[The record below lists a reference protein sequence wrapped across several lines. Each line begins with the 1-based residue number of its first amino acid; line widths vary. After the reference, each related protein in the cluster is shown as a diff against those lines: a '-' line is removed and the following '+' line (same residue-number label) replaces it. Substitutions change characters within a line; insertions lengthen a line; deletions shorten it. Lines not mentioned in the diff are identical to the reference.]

1 MTRDEILADVVS
13 MIADVVGADFLL
25 DVEVTPDTTFNA
37 DLALESIEFVALA
50 EKLQERYDGRV
61 DFVAFVADMDI
72 DEIMSMTV
80 GRLVGYIGQCLTA
93 GEPASAAGPHLPAA
107 T

>member
-1 MTRDEILADVVS
+1 MTGNEILADVVA
-13 MIADVVGADFLL
+13 MIADVAGADFLL
-25 DVEVTPDTTFNA
+25 DVEVTAATTFNA

-61 DFVAFVADMDI
+61 DFAAFVADMDI

-80 GRLVGYIGQCLTA
+80 GRLVGHVELCLTEA
-93 GEPASAAGPHLPAA
+93 HLPAV

>member
-1 MTRDEILADVVS
+1 MSATDPVLNEVVELLVK
-13 MIADVVGADFLL
+13 IVGEDFLL
-25 DVEVTPDTTFNA
+25 DVDVTRETTFSD

-61 DFVAFVADMDI
+61 DFAAFVADMDI

-80 GRLVGYIGQCLTA
+80 GTLVRYIEERTA
-93 GEPASAAGPHLPAA
+93 TARSGS
-107 T
+107 